1 MDLAGELHDMKNAY
15 KKFIPFLRD
24 MVAMLDEKNRSERDE
39 VALRQQQGAAQALDD
54 LLRMMDQSREEF
66 ALFKKLAEQKM

>member
-1 MDLAGELHDMKNAY
+1 MDLAAELHDIKNAY
-15 KKFIPFLRD
+15 KQFIPFLRD

-54 LLRMMDQSREEF
+54 LLRMMDQARDEF
-66 ALFKKLAEQKM
+66 ALFKKLAENKM